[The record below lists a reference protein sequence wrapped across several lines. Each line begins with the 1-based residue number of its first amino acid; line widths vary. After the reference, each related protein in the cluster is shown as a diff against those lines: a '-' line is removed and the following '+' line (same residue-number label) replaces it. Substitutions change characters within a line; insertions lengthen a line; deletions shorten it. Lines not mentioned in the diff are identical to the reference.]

1 MELTKASNADS
12 LSRLYNRRFLHCE
25 FITLIECSY
34 PANKRLSLI
43 MIDLDKVKKIN
54 DYFGY
59 LDGGK
64 LVICMAEY
72 YS

>member
-1 MELTKASNADS
+1 
-12 LSRLYNRRFLHCE
+12 
-25 FITLIECSY
+25 
-34 PANKRLSLI
+34 